1 MATEATR
8 FADRVRKE
16 LGLPVEL
23 VDERL
28 SSHDARAALG
38 EASSMGLRARR
49 RKETLDDVAAAVVL
63 RDYLAHRS
71 KSTLLPDP
79 AEQSFKPARIGP
91 GENSSRA
98 PARRPRRS

>member
-28 SSHDARAALG
+28 SSHEARAALG
-38 EASSMGLRARR
+38 EASSVGLRGRR
-49 RKETLDDVAAAVVL
+49 RKETLDDIAAAVIL

-71 KSTLLPDP
+71 KSALLPDP
-79 AEQSFKPARIGP
+79 AEQSFKPATTGL
-91 GENSSRA
+91 EEKLSRS
-98 PARRPRRS
+98 PRRPRRS